1 MALTEGA
8 CATEGVDYSAFDGGP
23 GILHFGTAAPCG
35 TFLAHPKNRPKRHK
49 KSRQEFSGPDR
60 NYPASVT
67 LFTHACMT
75 NSKNPAGWGIGTGG
89 SHAGAKY

>member
-1 MALTEGA
+1 MALTEGLA
-8 CATEGVDYSAFDGGP
+8 RQRVKHSAWDGGP
-23 GILHFGTAAPCG
+23 GILHLGTAALAGP
-35 TFLAHPKNRPKRHK
+35 FLAHPKTGLKDPK
-49 KSRQEFSGPDR
+49 KSRQGFSGPER

-75 NSKNPAGWGIGTGG
+75 NSKNPAGWGIGAGG

>member
-8 CATEGVDYSAFDGGP
+8 CATKGQVFSLDGGP
-23 GILHFGTAAPCG
+23 GILTLAQRPLAGP
-35 TFLAHPKNRPKRHK
+35 FLAHPKNRPKRHK
-49 KSRQEFSGPDR
+49 KVGQGFSGPER

-75 NSKNPAGWGIGTGG
+75 NSKNPAGWGIGAGG